1 MGEQRETVP
10 TVMHYSLPIGQFV
23 KN

>member
-1 MGEQRETVP
+1 MP
-10 TVMHYSLPIGQFV
+10 TVMHYCLRIGQFV